1 MGKKKNSR
9 CNRKSRRD
17 EEEGVQDD
25 LQEEEYS
32 GLVDE
37 ALDMICDA
45 SKSKRLGGLAALEKY
60 LLHHAGNA
68 EIEKHENTLESVLF
82 GCLRRGKVEERC
94 KAATVLGLIVFHYG
108 INDFTEEILEKM
120 ERYAARI
127 LSDVQKDDYSELIRS
142 TAIIYFV
149 LCDNPSDT
157 FEFMRLL
164 LSVADKGKSDSQ
176 RENALRCW
184 TFLLID
190 IASFNLGGP
199 EFVEEALKV
208 MHRYLFHTESGVRL
222 AAGEAITMLYSQYGL
237 ASLNSYESQDTSKQD
252 DEAKSGLELILGRMK
267 DIEKNI
273 GETTRKSKK
282 DRTEQRGEFKEFLKI
297 IDGESPKQS
306 KISLP
311 NGQTLIVDTF
321 SRIVQLNM
329 LRLFLGSGFQGHLL
343 HNALMHEIFD
353 FEPLEFEAERTNSD
367 EKKVRNKERNEERR
381 LSSALK
387 SSMIL

>member
-60 LLHHAGNA
+60 L
-68 EIEKHENTLESVLF
+68 
-82 GCLRRGKVEERC
+82 RGKVEERC

-108 INDFTEEILEKM
+108 INNFTEEILEKM

-149 LCDNPSDT
+149 LSDNPSDT

-190 IASFNLGGP
+190 MRRSSVSGGP

-222 AAGEAITMLYSQYGL
+222 AAGGAITMLYSQYGL
-237 ASLNSYESQDTSKQD
+237 ASLNSYESQDISRQD

-297 IDGESPKQS
+297 IDGENPKQS